1 MQRAIPVL
9 RSIPIFHCSILAAW
23 TVLSLISFHTQVA
36 VAETIVGVPQQSA
49 AWAVPLDK
57 TFNLYEMTPT
67 LFRSALPSSDSLA
80 LLKKL
85 QVQTVFS
92 FIKEDDAVWLGDTPI
107 KSVSIPLHANRVD
120 DADVLRVL
128 RILQDAEALGP
139 VLLHCKHGRN
149 RTGIMAAMYRIVLQG
164 WSQEDALNEMQQGGF
179 GDLEDMQGAIRYVKN
194 VDIAKLREAFAR
206 GDCST
211 THFSSCYV
219 RNWVARFTGTEG

>member
-1 MQRAIPVL
+1 MQRLIPAV
-9 RSIPIFHCSILAAW
+9 RPIPIFPCRVLAAW
-23 TVLSLISFHTQVA
+23 TVWSLMSFHAQAA
-36 VAETIVGVPQQSA
+36 VAETLVDVPQQA
-49 AWAVPLDK
+49 AVWAVPLDK
-57 TFNLYEMTPT
+57 TFNLYEMTPS
-67 LFRSALPSSDSLA
+67 LYRSALPSSDSLP

-85 QVQTVFS
+85 QVRTVVS
-92 FIKEDDAVWLGDTPI
+92 FIKGDDAVWLGDTPI

-128 RILQDAEALGP
+128 RTLQDAEAVGP

-194 VDIAKLREAFAR
+194 VDIAKLRVAFAR